1 MDGLRRALAAAL
13 AVGAVFGA
21 CPRPALAQDKGDPRA
36 EKLFTESA
44 ELYREGKFA
53 EAAQR
58 LEEAY
63 AISPE
68 PVLLYNLARA
78 YEGMGQTERAL
89 SAYRRYLEADPG
101 TRDRRSIET
110 RIETLE
116 RQLEERRA
124 LEDKTRAAA
133 TRQRDGAVT
142 PEPRAPSPLPWI
154 VAGVGALGIGAGA
167 VLGVMSQGKRD
178 DAEDPAEAPSGQ
190 AAADLVG
197 DAETLATGANVAFIA
212 GGAVLLGGVVWG
224 IVDVVGSA
232 SPAQAG
238 RAPAPRVTVWMGM
251 GKAGVRGAF

>member
-1 MDGLRRALAAAL
+1 VAAVTLAIAAAL
-13 AVGAVFGA
+13 GAV
-21 CPRPALAQDKGDPRA
+21 RRDALAQDKGDPRA

-44 ELYREGKFA
+44 ELYREGRFA

-58 LEEAY
+58 LEDAY

-78 YEGMGQTERAL
+78 YEGMGETERAL
-89 SAYRRYLEADPG
+89 SAYRRYLEADPT

-124 LEDKTRAAA
+124 LEEKTRAAA
-133 TRQRDGAVT
+133 AARGRERTDAV
-142 PEPRAPSPLPWI
+142 PPRAPSPLPWI
-154 VAGVGALGIGAGA
+154 VAGVGALGVGAGA

-178 DAEDPAEAPSGQ
+178 DAEDPDAAPNGQ
-190 AAADLVG
+190 AAAELVD

-224 IVDVVGSA
+224 IVDVVGSGSA
-232 SPAQAG
+232 AQAG
-238 RAPAPRVTVWMGM
+238 RAPAPRVTVWMSP
-251 GKAGVRGAF
+251 GKVGLRGAF